1 MLSNRHKAYLFNL
14 RFCFRGFIEP
24 NYEGVLL
31 IVHADPPRFP
41 FPMFF
46 LEDLLLELKTEE
58 IYG

>member
-46 LEDLLLELKTEE
+46 SRRFIIGAEN
-58 IYG
+58 